1 MKKKLFLAIGALG
14 AFALASCDAQD
25 EKKINEAIDGK
36 SEAEIIKMVSDAN
49 ADANLKEAYK
59 EGLKITADYKIKGNL
74 NVSNYATGDLN
85 LTGDFSMIYNETGVQ
100 ANATA
105 KLKSKIKVST
115 GYSTTESNINLKAN
129 ATAESLNEE
138 AYSYVYA
145 SVKGQAE
152 DTKLDKE
159 VKYKYTKD
167 NSSTGDIELP
177 DFGDLDIDISEFKAH
192 LNDATITVDDGM
204 LLFTWDTSKLSSLF
218 DDVDNV
224 TFEGLGGSVVVG
236 FDTEFHLK
244 KVCVDVK
251 ADKASVSYSGM
262 AVSITDVTIYLDCD
276 AKTGSY
282 SIKSL
287 KDKDSY
293 VLAK

>member
-25 EKKINEAIDGK
+25 EKQINEAIDGK

-49 ADANLKEAYK
+49 KDADLKEAYK
-59 EGLKITADYKIKGNL
+59 DGLKLTADYKLKGNL

-100 ANATA
+100 ANASA
-105 KLKSKIKVST
+105 KLKANIKAST
-115 GYSTTESNINLKAN
+115 GFSTTESKLNIKVN

-138 AYSYVYA
+138 DYSYVYA
-145 SVKGQAE
+145 SVTGEAE
-152 DTKLDKE
+152 DTKLDNE
-159 VKYKYTKD
+159 VKYKYAKD
-167 NSSTGDIELP
+167 NSSTGNIELP
-177 DFGDLDIDISEFKAH
+177 NVGDLGIDISELQAH
-192 LNDATITVDDGM
+192 LNDASITVDDGM
-204 LLFTWDTSKLSSLF
+204 LLFTWDTSKLSTLF
-218 DDVDNV
+218 DNVDNV
-224 TFEGLGGSVVVG
+224 TLNGLDGSVVVG
-236 FDTEFHLK
+236 FDTQFHLK
-244 KVCVDVK
+244 KIKVDLK
-251 ADKASVSYSGM
+251 ADEATTKYSGM
-262 AVSITDVTIYLDCD
+262 SVSITDVTVYLDCD
-276 AKTGSY
+276 AKAGSY